1 MQRDLGTRRAVVI
14 VHYWSRTALGGRDDQ
29 GADLLDCGLV
39 RLQRG
44 RSRPGQ
50 DPQALDH
57 AVPTLY
63 CYVPCPAASALV
75 RHRGVVLA
83 PAAPDEAV
91 GGAQLDDLHVLARE
105 VLKAAPAP

>member
-14 VHYWSRTALGGRDDQ
+14 AHYWSRTALGGRDDQ

-39 RLQRG
+39 RLQCG
-44 RSRPGQ
+44 CPRPGQ

-57 AVPTLY
+57 VVPTLQRRAPHLAPG
-63 CYVPCPAASALV
+63 VLV

-91 GGAQLDDLHVLARE
+91 GGAHLDDLHVLARE